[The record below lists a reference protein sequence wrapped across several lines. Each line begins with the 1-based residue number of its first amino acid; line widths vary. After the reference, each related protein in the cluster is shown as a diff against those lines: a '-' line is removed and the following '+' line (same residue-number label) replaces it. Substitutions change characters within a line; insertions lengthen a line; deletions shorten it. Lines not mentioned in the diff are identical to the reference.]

1 MSRAWG
7 RHLQLVIT
15 LNVRALFRELDNTAS
30 VCILFRTSLDRAPK
44 ILFRS
49 TSCSL
54 DHSPS
59 ASIMKFSCTILQP
72 GYCLVSPHRNM
83 VRSSLSSQ
91 CPSSRDCPAKGSSF
105 PQLAPSSLCDLRPG
119 ALLAWT
125 KVCSA

>member
-7 RHLQLVIT
+7 RHLQLAMT
-15 LNVRALFRELDNTAS
+15 LNVRTLFRELDNTAS
-30 VCILFRTSLDRAPK
+30 VCILFRTSLDCAPK
-44 ILFRS
+44 IVFSS

-59 ASIMKFSCTILQP
+59 ASIMKFSCTILQL

-83 VRSSLSSQ
+83 VRTSQ